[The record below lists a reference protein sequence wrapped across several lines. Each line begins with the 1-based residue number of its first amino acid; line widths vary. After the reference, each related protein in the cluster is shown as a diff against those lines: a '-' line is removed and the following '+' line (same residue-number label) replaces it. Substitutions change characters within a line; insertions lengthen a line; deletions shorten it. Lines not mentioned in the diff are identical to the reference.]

1 MNLYHKNKNLFICS
15 KIYIVH
21 FNFQLKNL
29 YKPIV
34 KFITMPDQSLKQ
46 NQYKDTTNS
55 ERNTNEIRK
64 KYEINRHVY
73 VTLCYVCVM
82 LCYVYVTYTSRYMK
96 RKTLQ
101 FAHQIA
107 HQFTHQIAHQIAHQC
122 SRRHCTAAYTKVD
135 EQFDEQFDE

>member
-1 MNLYHKNKNLFICS
+1 MNFYHKNNNLFICS

-46 NQYKDTTNS
+46 NQYKDTTNP
-55 ERNTNEIRK
+55 ERNAKEIRK
-64 KYEINRHVY
+64 KYEKNRHVY
-73 VTLCYVCVM
+73 VSLCYVCVII
-82 LCYVYVTYTSRYMK
+82 CHVYVTYTSRFMK

-107 HQFTHQIAHQIAHQC
+107 HQFTHQFTHQIAHQC
-122 SRRHCTAAYTKVD
+122 SGIYCTAAYTKVD
-135 EQFDEQFDE
+135 ERLYE